1 MQITLN
7 PKSYDFHFLHLAER
21 DAAAAEDLDTEAKPC
36 PLSDVWRESFTWTED
51 MPWRARGF
59 GKAAWVCWRL
69 MKTRPGLSAR
79 ELAEVRQVG
88 VHAVRKQLAKL
99 ERCGLAKR
107 DEAGRWWPGAA
118 TEDDVAEKMGL
129 AGASAEQH
137 RRHAVE
143 REAWYEHLSLRLI
156 RGRCA
161 ADGELI
167 AFEIACEF
175 DLAVA
180 AARVLPGAWWDR
192 RRRVWVVPRSRP
204 AAAALVQFARTYGF
218 GFRADAQAALDDA
231 EATAQRR
238 DGEWR
243 AR

>member
-1 MQITLN
+1 MGLGGQARHGRTRLRRSSASPAPVSRN
-7 PKSYDFHFLHLAER
+7 ERHAAER
-21 DAAAAEDLDTEAKPC
+21 T
-36 PLSDVWRESFTWTED
+36 
-51 MPWRARGF
+51 
-59 GKAAWVCWRL
+59 AW
-69 MKTRPGLSAR
+69 
-79 ELAEVRQVG
+79 
-88 VHAVRKQLAKL
+88 H
-99 ERCGLAKR
+99 
-107 DEAGRWWPGAA
+107 
-118 TEDDVAEKMGL
+118 
-129 AGASAEQH
+129 
-137 RRHAVE
+137 
-143 REAWYEHLSLRLI
+143 EHLPLRLI
-156 RGRCA
+156 RGRCDA
-161 ADGELI
+161 AGELV
-167 AFEIACEF
+167 AFEVGSEF